1 MHKKKRASELDFKS
15 ALRKNLIKRKNF
27 QTKYRK
33 KNDTK
38 R

>member
-1 MHKKKRASELDFKS
+1 MHKKKKASELDLKS

-27 QTKYRK
+27 QKKHGK